1 MKKGL
6 AFIFQRLFLTLLAL
20 ACTFL
25 PLEAGYRYYHG
36 EKILNLEN
44 YTQRKYFNT
53 SQPSQYDPFMGWTLK
68 PNEQMVTKWD
78 KQVTTLDFGLRS
90 NGGPRPE
97 NEKSILVV
105 GDSFAFGDQ
114 VSDNETWSAV
124 LEKNTGIPVLN
135 GGVCGYGIDQMIHRA
150 EELVPQLRPD
160 ILIVGIIPA
169 DVARTSCLELYGVP
183 KPYYTLTYGKLE
195 HQTGHMESFFNA
207 PLPEET
213 TKWKILGYS
222 YLLSSVFFKSSVP
235 LFYKNPY
242 KFAHDKGLK
251 VSRLLLDKLLGLKE
265 DFDVQVVLLLQYK
278 LKNIYYRLELDDD
291 GIVEIS
297 DKKEAVGDMIEL
309 AKHAHDMGLMVMDT
323 YDIFR
328 EVYEKDGGEGLA
340 RMYEGHF
347 SPKGNETVAKFIAR
361 RLKDPE

>member
-6 AFIFQRLFLTLLAL
+6 IYIFQRLLLTLLAL

-25 PLEAGYRYYHG
+25 PLEAGYRYYNG
-36 EKILNLEN
+36 EEVLNLEN

-68 PNEQMVTKWD
+68 PNEQMITKWD

-90 NGGPRPE
+90 NGAPRPQ
-97 NEKSILVV
+97 NKKSILVV
-105 GDSFAFGDQ
+105 GDSFTFGDQ
-114 VSDNETWSAV
+114 VADSETWPAK
-124 LEKNTGIPVLN
+124 LEKMTGIPVLN

-183 KPYYTLTYGKLE
+183 KPYYTITYGKLE
-195 HQTGHMESFFNA
+195 HHTEHMEAFFNKK
-207 PLPEET
+207 PPEET
-213 TKWKILGYS
+213 LKWKILGHS
-222 YLLSSVFFKSSVP
+222 YLLSSLFFKSSVP

-242 KFAHDKGLK
+242 KFAHNKGLK
-251 VSRLLLDKLLGLKE
+251 VSRMLLDKLLGLKE

-278 LKNIYYRLELDDD
+278 LKNFYYRQELDDD

-297 DKKEAVGDMIEL
+297 DKKEAVGEMIEL
-309 AKHAHDMGLMVMDT
+309 AKHAHDLGIMVMDS
-323 YDIFR
+323 YDMLLGVWKG
-328 EVYEKDGGEGLA
+328 EGGEGVAEL
-340 RMYEGHF
+340 YSGHF
-347 SPKGNETVAKFIAR
+347 SPKGNEAVAQFITG
-361 RLKDPE
+361 RLTDQK